1 MATTVYY
8 LCPEHAS
15 PVGGVRVIYR
25 HVDILNQHG
34 LPAYVVHQT
43 PGFRVK
49 WFENQT
55 PIVYWRNNK
64 FTRLLDKIKRR
75 TRPGTTINLNIS
87 GGSKNKITENDILVI
102 PELYGPDLAVACGR
116 GIKKVVLN
124 QNCYLTFNGYSFQR
138 DRLITPYRH
147 SDVLATLINSEDGEE
162 YLRHA
167 FPDLPLA
174 RFRLSID
181 PQVFS
186 YNAEKKK
193 QICFSQIKNKSDA
206 LQVINILK
214 FRGVLRDYELAPFI
228 NVPQREV
235 ARICR
240 ESLIFLSFG
249 YPEGFGLPAAE
260 AMASGCVVIG
270 FHGGGGKEFF
280 RPEFSYPIQ
289 QGDIIQFARTVEQV
303 IKDYETSPD
312 SVLAK
317 GRMAADY
324 ISDRYSPE
332 KEEVEVHDAWAEIL
346 RLLKS

>member
-1 MATTVYY
+1 MTPSIYY
-8 LCPEHAS
+8 LCPEHAT
-15 PVGGVRVIYR
+15 PVGGVKVIYR
-25 HVDILNQHG
+25 HVDILNKHG
-34 LPAYVVHQT
+34 LSAYVVHQT

-49 WFENQT
+49 WFENST
-55 PIVYWRNNK
+55 PIVYWRNSK
-64 FTRLLDKIKRR
+64 LTRLFDKIKRR
-75 TRPGTTINLNIS
+75 MQPRATIKLNIS
-87 GGSKNKITENDILVI
+87 GDKKTQICEHDILVI
-102 PELYGPDLAVACGR
+102 PELYGPDLAASCGR

-147 SDVLATLINSEDGEE
+147 SDVLATLVNSEDGKE
-162 YLRHA
+162 YLHHA

-181 PQVFS
+181 PETFS
-186 YNAEKKK
+186 YSAEKKK
-193 QICFSQIKNKSDA
+193 QICFSQIKNRSDA

-214 FRGVLRDYELAPFI
+214 FRGVLKGYDLVPFI

-260 AMASGCVVIG
+260 AMASGCVVVG

-289 QGDIIQFARTVEQV
+289 QGDIVQFAKTVEQV
-303 IKDYETSPD
+303 INDYETSPD

-317 GRMAADY
+317 GRMAADF
-324 ISDRYSPE
+324 ISDRYAPE
-332 KEEVEVHDAWAEIL
+332 KEEAEVYDAWTGIL
-346 RLLKS
+346 RLVKS